1 MATRRQQTTMKQK
14 EVRLAINI
22 CTDSVSDENH
32 KDLGDFKHLLR
43 RYFQVLE
50 EPNKPTNT
58 GNIRNIKFTLKDA
71 KMFGKAQFFEKL
83 SKAWC
88 SSICSRGDP
97 FWLETAEPVKETF
110 KFKSNDPPK
119 QVLRANSFGFGSF
132 FNRGTYIE
140 HWSSQDDW
148 LFIKENHIQI
158 EFEHDAKQLVISF
171 FERDDTQV
179 LKEVRIEM
187 EYRHLETYVVI
198 DNNSDQTS
206 PQKTIKLYIP
216 LQFPPKVYQGKRLRS
231 LTGFRHENKK

>member
-1 MATRRQQTTMKQK
+1 MATRLQRTTMKQK
-14 EVRLAINI
+14 DVRLAINI
-22 CTDSVSDENH
+22 CTDRISDENY
-32 KDLGDFKHLLR
+32 KDLSDFKHLR
-43 RYFQVLE
+43 HRDFQVVE
-50 EPNKPTNT
+50 EANKPTDT
-58 GNIRNIKFTLKDA
+58 GNTRNIKITLRTEKN
-71 KMFGKAQFFEKL
+71 FGKAQFFEKV
-83 SKAWC
+83 SRAWC
-88 SSICSRGDP
+88 SSICNRGDP

-171 FERDDTQV
+171 FDDTQV
-179 LKEVRIEM
+179 FKEVRIEM

-198 DNNSDQTS
+198 DNSDQAS
-206 PQKTIKLYIP
+206 PQKTIKL
-216 LQFPPKVYQGKRLRS
+216 
-231 LTGFRHENKK
+231 

>member
-22 CTDSVSDENH
+22 CTDRISDENH

-43 RYFQVLE
+43 RDFQVVE

-58 GNIRNIKFTLKDA
+58 GNIRNIKITLKSA
-71 KMFGKAQFFEKL
+71 KVFGKAQFFEKL

-97 FWLETAEPVKETF
+97 FWLESAEPAKETF
-110 KFKSNDPPK
+110 KFKSNDPK
-119 QVLRANSFGFGSF
+119 QVLLANSFGFGSF

-140 HWSSQDDW
+140 HWSSQDDQ

-158 EFEHDAKQLVISF
+158 EFEHDAKLLVIIF
-171 FERDDTQV
+171 FEKDETQEF
-179 LKEVRIEM
+179 KEVRIEM
-187 EYRHLETYVVI
+187 EYRHLETFVVI
-198 DNNSDQTS
+198 DNDSGQTS
-206 PQKTIKLYIP
+206 PQKTVNLYIP
-216 LQFPPKVYQGKRLRS
+216 LQFPPKVFQGKKLISRI
-231 LTGFRHENKK
+231 GFRHERKL